1 MGRGHWV
8 GFLGRDPTLAWV
20 SSHEYLVFPSR
31 MGQGPQPFSLW
42 ASLRRNRHQGAPWQ
56 GVPELVLKAQLG
68 ADKAPRHNWWGAG
81 AASKLSA
88 RVTRGCRTAHA

>member
-1 MGRGHWV
+1 MGWLLGEGSNLGLGELSRIPGIPKQIGARPTALFPV
-8 GFLGRDPTLAWV
+8 GLLK
-20 SSHEYLVFPSR
+20 EK
-31 MGQGPQPFSLW
+31 Q
-42 ASLRRNRHQGAPWQ
+42 ASGSPWQ